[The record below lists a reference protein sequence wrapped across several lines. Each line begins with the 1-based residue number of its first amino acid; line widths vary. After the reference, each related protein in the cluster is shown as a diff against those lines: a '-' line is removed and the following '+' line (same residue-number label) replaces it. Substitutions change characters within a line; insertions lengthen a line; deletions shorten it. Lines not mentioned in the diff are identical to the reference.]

1 MKVYV
6 LDPIGQE
13 GLEILKQ
20 HCDVVQWDSPS
31 ASNWREDAE
40 GIILR
45 GNTHVTADDLSQARN
60 LKVISKQGAG
70 VDRIDLAAARARGI
84 VVMNTPGANA
94 EAVAEFTVGLTLAM
108 ARRIALCDRRL
119 RAGDKVSREDFIGRG
134 FEGKTVGVIG
144 LGHIGRRVAAKWNR
158 AFDMPVIGY
167 DPHLPDEAWAELGY
181 ERTTSLDSLLAR
193 ADLVSIH
200 AALTDETRRLIG
212 VRELGLMKP
221 TAMLVCTSR
230 GGIVRRGRPLRGAR
244 DRTNLRRC
252 PRRLRAGAATGRSP
266 AVRNSRFR
274 RHPAHRSQFGGV
286 APEELGDRRRTATR
300 CPARQRTPECGQLK

>member
-13 GLEILKQ
+13 GIEILME
-20 HCDVVQWDSPS
+20 HCDVVRWDSPS
-31 ASNWREDAE
+31 VSDWREDAD

-45 GNTHVTADDLSQARN
+45 GNTYVTADDLSRVKN

-70 VDRIDLAAARARGI
+70 VDRIDLVAARERGI

-167 DPHLPDEAWAELGY
+167 DPHLPDEAWVELGY
-181 ERTTSLDSLLAR
+181 ERAASLDSLLER
-193 ADLVSIH
+193 ADLISIH

-221 TAMLVCTSR
+221 TSMLVCTSR
-230 GGIVRRGRPLRGAR
+230 GGIVDEAALCEALEAGRIFGAALDVFEQEPPPADHPLYGVPGFVGTLHIGASSEESRQKNSVIVVEQLLDVLRGKE
-244 DRTNLRRC
+244 
-252 PRRLRAGAATGRSP
+252 PRN
-266 AVRNSRFR
+266 VVN
-274 RHPAHRSQFGGV
+274 
-286 APEELGDRRRTATR
+286 
-300 CPARQRTPECGQLK
+300 